1 MAIACRSRWLFPWT
15 RVIPIRQVRSPPL
28 SPDARC
34 VKRILILGDMFGWR
48 RRYLVDALALRW
60 REAGHRI
67 ITRRTLRH
75 LPDADVVILHVDR
88 TVVPGRISDCLKSYP
103 VVLNR
108 HAVDISKRVISRQLV
123 APGDDYAGPVVVK
136 TDANCGGLPEKLLSR
151 YLPTRLGRGRA
162 WAKVATMR
170 PDRYPVFADKAEVPP
185 GVWENPALIVER
197 FLPERRNDLYYLRY
211 WIFLGGK
218 GWAGRLGSRHPIVK
232 FGNAVTPEEPVE
244 VPDALKA
251 WRTGLGFDFGRF
263 DFVVHDGEVILLDVN
278 KTIGG
283 THRMNE
289 NKDRLDYLATGI
301 EDF

>member
-1 MAIACRSRWLFPWT
+1 M
-15 RVIPIRQVRSPPL
+15 
-28 SPDARC
+28 
-34 VKRILILGDMFGWR
+34 KRILILGDLLGWR

-67 ITRRTLRH
+67 LKRRTTRH

-108 HAVDISKRVISRQLV
+108 QAVDISKRAISRQLV

-136 TDANCGGLPEKLLSR
+136 TDANCGGLPEHPLSR
-151 YLPTRLGRGRA
+151 YLPTRFGRGRA
-162 WAKVATMR
+162 WAKVAAIR
-170 PDRYPVFADKAEVPP
+170 PDRYPVFAGKAEVPP
-185 GVWENPALIVER
+185 GVWENPALVVER
-197 FLPERRNDLYYLRY
+197 FLPERRDDLYYLRY

-218 GWAGRLGSRHPIVK
+218 GWAGRLGSPQPIVK
-232 FGNAVTPEEPVE
+232 FSNAVTPEEPVE

-251 WRTGLGFDFGRF
+251 RRTALGFDYGRF
-263 DFVVHDGEVILLDVN
+263 DYVEHDGEVILLDVN

-283 THRMNE
+283 AHRMDE
-289 NKDRLDYLATGI
+289 YKDRLDDLASGI